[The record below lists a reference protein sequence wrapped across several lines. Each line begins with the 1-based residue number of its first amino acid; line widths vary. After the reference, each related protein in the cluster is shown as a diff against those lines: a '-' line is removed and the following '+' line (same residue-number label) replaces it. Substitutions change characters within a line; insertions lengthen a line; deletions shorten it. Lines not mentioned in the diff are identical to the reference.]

1 MQDLLHCFIEGC
13 FMEEQTESV
22 CVYEKKKST
31 NFLNPEVA
39 LDQRGF
45 NLSRLMKTVIYD
57 Q

>member
-1 MQDLLHCFIEGC
+1 
-13 FMEEQTESV
+13 MEEQTESV
-22 CVYEKKKST
+22 CVYVKKKKKST

-39 LDQRGF
+39 LDQGGF